1 MNRTDEIRAL
11 AEAALAYIDERQNP
25 EAWGLLGSILSVT
38 EGRRPTEES
47 IEQALN
53 AACARLHMERYAT
66 SAA

>member
-1 MNRTDEIRAL
+1 
-11 AEAALAYIDERQNP
+11 LAYIDERQNP